1 MEIILKK
8 SDTFDYTRRRI
19 RQLRGNEPPYYLAD
33 DETRNYTSK
42 RLRELSGEH
51 VEWDILDESIAK
63 YCSRRIR
70 ELRRERHFKDF
81 KLSLDNRKLG
91 CYSVSIMGDTDAD
104 Y

>member
-8 SDTFDYTRRRI
+8 SDTFDYTRRRM

-42 RLRELSGEH
+42 RLRELS
-51 VEWDILDESIAK
+51 
-63 YCSRRIR
+63 
-70 ELRRERHFKDF
+70 ERHFKDF